1 MIRVRLIL
9 AGALASWLMSSGQH
23 PAHSEPA
30 ARSEPVAHGEPAMRS
45 DPATQS
51 DPATRSEADAV
62 SAAPAYDVVIRNGR
76 VLDGAGNPWVRADI
90 AITSGRFVKI
100 GRIEGRGVR
109 EIDAQGDYVSPGW
122 IDMMDQSG
130 EVLLKNG
137 LAENKLREGVTTA
150 IAGEGGTPVP
160 SAQIDEYF
168 NKLERQGISLNFG
181 TYYSSAQ
188 ARVEVMGDG
197 AGRPTA
203 QQLDGMRAHVDE
215 AMRAGA
221 MGIATALIYP
231 PDSFQSTED
240 LVELARVAA
249 KYGGIYASH
258 MRDESAKLLQA
269 IGESIEIGEKTG
281 IQVEI
286 FHFKGAYA
294 PGWEKLVPEAGRVI
308 DAARARGVSIA
319 ADMYVYTAGGTGL
332 DITVPNWIW
341 EQGAKHGLEQLKDPK
356 VRVRLKREVAAG
368 SLPGW
373 SNLVE
378 ASGGWDHV
386 VLANAFNPKYDRYRF
401 KSIDYIAKQLGQDP
415 ADVSWDIVLAAQPK
429 RAMGLFFMMNE
440 ADIETALRWPWM
452 SIGSDAGANEKPGM
466 IDAIG
471 LPHPRAYANFPRV
484 IAEYVKKRHVL
495 TLEDAIRKM
504 TSWPATRMRLA
515 DRGAIREG
523 LKADV
528 TIFNEDR
535 LEDVATYANPTAY
548 PAGIDYVLVN
558 GQLVIDQ
565 GHHTGAKPGHVLRG
579 AGYGAQIAGERAK

>member
-1 MIRVRLIL
+1 MTLRTAAPLMGLIFL
-9 AGALASWLMSSGQH
+9 GAAAAALAQQ
-23 PAHSEPA
+23 
-30 ARSEPVAHGEPAMRS
+30 
-45 DPATQS
+45 PAT
-51 DPATRSEADAV
+51 
-62 SAAPAYDVVIRNGR
+62 YDVVIRNGR
-76 VLDGAGNPWVRADI
+76 VLDGDGNPWVIADV
-90 AITSGRFVKI
+90 AIKDGRFVKI
-100 GRIEGRGVR
+100 GRVEGRGAR

-137 LAENKLREGVTTA
+137 LAENKLREGVTSA

-160 SAQIDEYF
+160 AAQISDYF
-168 NKLERQGISLNFG
+168 KKLETQGISLNFG
-181 TYYSSAQ
+181 TYYSSGQ
-188 ARVEVMGDG
+188 ARVEVMGDV
-197 AGRPTA
+197 AGHPNAA
-203 QQLDGMRAHVDE
+203 QMEAMKAHVDT

-240 LVELARVAA
+240 LIELARVAA
-249 KYGGIYASH
+249 KRGGIYASH

-294 PGWEKLVPEAGRVI
+294 PGWGKLVPEAGQLI
-308 DAARARGVSIA
+308 EAARARGVNIA

-332 DITVPNWIW
+332 DITVPNWVW
-341 EQGAKHGLEQLKDPK
+341 EQGAKKGLERLKDPK
-356 VRVRLKREVAAG
+356 IRARLKKEVAAG
-368 SLPGW
+368 SMPGW
-373 SNLVE
+373 SNLIE
-378 ASGGWDHV
+378 ASGGWDHI

-415 ADVSWDIVLAAQPK
+415 ADVSWDIVLGAQPN
-429 RAMGLFFMMNE
+429 RAMGLYFMMSE
-440 ADIETALRWPWM
+440 PDIATALRWPWM
-452 SIGSDAGANEKPGM
+452 SIGSDAGANEAPGK

-504 TSWPATRMRLA
+504 TSWPATRMRLY
-515 DRGAIREG
+515 DRGVIREG

-528 TIFNEDR
+528 TIFNEERID
-535 LEDVATYANPTAY
+535 DVASYENPTAY
-548 PAGIDYVLVN
+548 PTGIDYVLVN
-558 GQLVIDQ
+558 GQLVVDK
-565 GHHTGAKPGHVLRG
+565 GRHTGAKPGNVLRG
-579 AGYGAQIAGERAK
+579 AGYEAAAGHAPT

>member
-1 MIRVRLIL
+1 MRVRIAAIPFLGLIL
-9 AGALASWLMSSGQH
+9 FAVASTALSQ
-23 PAHSEPA
+23 PAPI
-30 ARSEPVAHGEPAMRS
+30 
-45 DPATQS
+45 
-51 DPATRSEADAV
+51 
-62 SAAPAYDVVIRNGR
+62 YDIVIRNGR
-76 VLDGAGNPWVRADI
+76 LLDGNGNPWVKADV
-90 AITSGRFVKI
+90 AIKAGRFVKV
-100 GRIEGRGVR
+100 GRVEGRGAR

-137 LAENKLREGVTTA
+137 LAENKLREGVTSA

-160 SAQIDEYF
+160 SAKIREYF
-168 NKLERQGISLNFG
+168 KTLESQGISMNFG
-181 TYYSSAQ
+181 SYYGAGQS
-188 ARVEVMGDG
+188 RVEVMGDV
-197 AGRPTA
+197 AGHPNA
-203 QQLDGMRAHVDE
+203 QQLDAMKAHVDE

-240 LVELARVAA
+240 LIELARVAA
-249 KYGGIYASH
+249 KRGGIYASH
-258 MRDESAKLLQA
+258 MRDESAKLLEA

-294 PGWEKLVPEAGRVI
+294 PGWGKLVPQAGELI
-308 DAARARGVSIA
+308 EAARARGVSIA

-332 DITVPNWIW
+332 DITVPNWVW
-341 EQGAKHGLEQLKDPK
+341 EQGGKVGLDRLKDPT
-356 VRVRLKREVAAG
+356 VRERLKKEVAAG

-373 SNLVE
+373 SNLIE

-386 VLANAFNPKYDRYRF
+386 VLANAFDPKYDRYRF

-415 ADVSWDIVLAAQPK
+415 ADVSWDILLGAQPH
-429 RAMGLFFMMNE
+429 RAMGLFFMMSE
-440 ADIETALRWPWM
+440 PDIETALRWPWM
-452 SIGSDAGANEKPGM
+452 SIGSDAGANESPGK

-504 TSWPATRMRLA
+504 TSWPATRMRLY
-515 DRGAIREG
+515 DRGVIREG

-528 TIFNEDR
+528 TVFNEDR
-535 LEDVATYANPTAY
+535 LEDVANYESPTAY
-548 PAGIDYVLVN
+548 PTGIDYVLVN

-565 GHHTGAKPGHVLRG
+565 GRHTGAKPGNVLRG
-579 AGYGAQIAGERAK
+579 AGYEANAGRRRP

>member
-1 MIRVRLIL
+1 MKFHGAAGML
-9 AGALASWLMSSGQH
+9 AVGLAVAAAGGV
-23 PAHSEPA
+23 PAQPA
-30 ARSEPVAHGEPAMRS
+30 P
-45 DPATQS
+45 T
-51 DPATRSEADAV
+51 
-62 SAAPAYDVVIRNGR
+62 YDVVIRNGR
-76 VLDGAGNPWVRADI
+76 LLDGLGNPWVRADV
-90 AITSGRFVKI
+90 AIQDGRFAKI
-100 GRIEGRGVR
+100 GRVEGRGTR
-109 EIDAQGDYVSPGW
+109 EIDAQGLYVSPGW

-160 SAQIDEYF
+160 SAQIADYF
-168 NKLERQGISLNFG
+168 KKLETQGISLNFG

-188 ARVEVMGDG
+188 ARVEVMGDV
-197 AGRPTA
+197 AGHPSA
-203 QQLDGMRAHVDE
+203 PQMEAIKAHVDE

-221 MGIATALIYP
+221 MGIATALIYA

-240 LVELARVAA
+240 LIELARVAA

-294 PGWEKLVPEAGRVI
+294 PGWGKLVPEAGELI
-308 DAARARGVSIA
+308 EAARARGVNIA

-332 DITVPNWIW
+332 DITVPNWVW
-341 EQGAKHGLEQLKDPK
+341 EQGAKRGLERLKDPS
-356 VRVRLKREVAAG
+356 VRVRLKKEIAAG
-368 SLPGW
+368 SMPGW

-401 KSIDYIAKQLGQDP
+401 KSIDYIARQLGKEP
-415 ADVSWDIVLAAQPK
+415 ADVAWDIVLGAQPN
-429 RAMGLFFMMNE
+429 RAMGLFFMMSE
-440 ADIETALRWPWM
+440 PDIATALRWPWM
-452 SIGSDAGANEKPGM
+452 SIGSDAGANQGPGT

-471 LPHPRAYANFPRV
+471 LPHPRANANFPRV
-484 IAEYVKKRHVL
+484 IAEYVKKRRVL
-495 TLEDAIRKM
+495 SLEDAIRKM
-504 TSWPATRMRLA
+504 TSWPATRMRLY
-515 DRGAIREG
+515 DRGALREG

-528 TIFNEDR
+528 TIFNEER
-535 LEDVATYANPTAY
+535 IEDVATYENPTGY
-548 PAGIDYVLVN
+548 PAGIEYVLVN
-558 GQLVIDQ
+558 GQVVVDQ
-565 GHHTGAKPGHVLRG
+565 GRHTGAKPGSVLRG
-579 AGYGAQIAGERAK
+579 AGADPQRASAR

>member
-1 MIRVRLIL
+1 MKFIPGAALAVALIL
-9 AGALASWLMSSGQH
+9 AAPALA
-23 PAHSEPA
+23 
-30 ARSEPVAHGEPAMRS
+30 
-45 DPATQS
+45 
-51 DPATRSEADAV
+51 
-62 SAAPAYDVVIRNGR
+62 APTYDIVIRNCR
-76 VLDGAGNPWVRADI
+76 VLDGAGNPWVPADI
-90 AITSGRFVKI
+90 AIKDGRFAKI
-100 GRIEGRGVR
+100 GRIQGRGAR
-109 EIDAQGDYVSPGW
+109 EIDAHGDYVSPGW

-160 SAQIDEYF
+160 SAEISDYF
-168 NKLERQGISLNFG
+168 RKLEKQGISLNFG
-181 TYYSSAQ
+181 TYYGSGQ
-188 ARVEVMGDG
+188 ARVEVMGDV
-197 AGRPTA
+197 AGHPSA
-203 QQLDGMRAHVDE
+203 QQMEQMKAHVEE

-231 PDSFQSTED
+231 PDSFQSTQD
-240 LVELARVAA
+240 LIELARVAA
-249 KYGGIYASH
+249 KFGGIYASH

-269 IGESIEIGEKTG
+269 INESIEIGEQSG

-294 PGWEKLVPEAGRVI
+294 PGWGKLVPEAGELI
-308 DAARARGVSIA
+308 EAARARGVNIA

-332 DITVPNWIW
+332 DITVPNWVW
-341 EQGAKHGLEQLKDPK
+341 EEGAKQGLERLKDPK
-356 VRVRLKREVAAG
+356 VRARLKQEIASG
-368 SLPGW
+368 SMPGW
-373 SNLVE
+373 SNLVQ

-386 VLANAFNPKYDRYRF
+386 VLANAFDPKYDRYRF

-415 ADVSWDIVLAAQPK
+415 ADVAWDIVLGAQPN
-429 RAMGLFFMMNE
+429 RAMGLFFMMSE
-440 ADIETALRWPWM
+440 PDIATALRWPWM
-452 SIGSDAGANEKPGM
+452 SIGSDAGANEAPGM

-504 TSWPATRMRLA
+504 TSWPAARMRLY

-523 LKADV
+523 MKADV
-528 TIFNEDR
+528 TIFNEERID
-535 LEDVATYANPTAY
+535 DVASYENPTAY

-558 GQLVIDQ
+558 GRLVVDQ
-565 GHHTGAKPGHVLRG
+565 GRHTGAKPGAVLRG
-579 AGYGAQIAGERAK
+579 AGYEASREPSR

>member
-1 MIRVRLIL
+1 M
-9 AGALASWLMSSGQH
+9 
-23 PAHSEPA
+23 
-30 ARSEPVAHGEPAMRS
+30 
-45 DPATQS
+45 
-51 DPATRSEADAV
+51 
-62 SAAPAYDVVIRNGR
+62 YDVVIRNGR
-76 VLDGAGNPWVRADI
+76 VLDGLGNPWVRADV
-90 AITSGRFVKI
+90 AIKDGRFAKI
-100 GRIEGRGVR
+100 GRVEGRGAR
-109 EIDAQGDYVSPGW
+109 EIDAQGDLVSPGW

-130 EVLLKNG
+130 QVLLKNG

-160 SAQIDEYF
+160 AAQIADYF
-168 NKLERQGISLNFG
+168 KKLETQGISLNFG

-197 AGRPTA
+197 AGRPTE
-203 QQLDGMRAHVDE
+203 QQMDAMKARVDQ

-240 LVELARVAA
+240 LIELARVAA

-294 PGWEKLVPEAGRVI
+294 PGWGKLVPAAGELI
-308 DAARARGVSIA
+308 EGARARGVSIA

-332 DITVPNWIW
+332 DITVPNWVW
-341 EQGAKHGLEQLKDPK
+341 EQGAKQGLERLKDPQ
-356 VRVRLKREVAAG
+356 VRVRLKQEVAAG

-378 ASGGWDHV
+378 ASGGWEHV

-401 KSIDYIAKQLGQDP
+401 KSIEYIAKQLGQDP
-415 ADVSWDIVLAAQPK
+415 ADVSWDIVLGAQPN
-429 RAMGLFFMMNE
+429 RAMALYFMMSE
-440 ADIETALRWPWM
+440 PDIATALRWPWM
-452 SIGSDAGANEKPGM
+452 SIGSDAGANESPGT

-484 IAEYVKKRHVL
+484 LSEYVKKRHVL

-504 TSWPATRMRLA
+504 TSWPATRMRLY

-528 TIFNEDR
+528 TIFNEER
-535 LEDVATYANPTAY
+535 LDDVASYENPTAY
-548 PAGIDYVLVN
+548 PTGIDYVLVN
-558 GQLVIDQ
+558 GRLVIDQ
-565 GHHTGAKPGHVLRG
+565 GRHTGAKPGSVLRG
-579 AGYGAQIAGERAK
+579 PGAEFPAARARPVNERAQR

>member
-1 MIRVRLIL
+1 MTSRFAAPLMGLIFL
-9 AGALASWLMSSGQH
+9 GA
-23 PAHSEPA
+23 A
-30 ARSEPVAHGEPAMRS
+30 A
-45 DPATQS
+45 
-51 DPATRSEADAV
+51 
-62 SAAPAYDVVIRNGR
+62 AAPAQQTATYDVVIRNGR
-76 VLDGAGNPWVRADI
+76 VLDGDGNPWVKADV
-90 AITSGRFVKI
+90 AIKDGRFAKI
-100 GRIEGRGVR
+100 GRVEGRGAR

-137 LAENKLREGVTTA
+137 LAENKLREGVTSA

-160 SAQIDEYF
+160 AAQICDYF
-168 NKLERQGISLNFG
+168 KKLETQGISLNFG
-181 TYYSSAQ
+181 TYYSSGQ
-188 ARVEVMGDG
+188 ARVEVMGDV
-197 AGRPTA
+197 AGHPSAA
-203 QQLDGMRAHVDE
+203 QMDAMKARVDT

-249 KYGGIYASH
+249 KRGGIYASH

-294 PGWEKLVPEAGRVI
+294 PGWGKLVPEAGQLI
-308 DAARARGVSIA
+308 EAARARGVNIA

-332 DITVPNWIW
+332 DITVPNWVW
-341 EQGAKHGLEQLKDPK
+341 EQGAKKGLERLKDPK
-356 VRVRLKREVAAG
+356 VRARLKKEVAAG
-368 SLPGW
+368 SMPGW
-373 SNLVE
+373 SNLIE
-378 ASGGWDHV
+378 ASGGWDHI

-415 ADVSWDIVLAAQPK
+415 ADVSWDIVLGAQPN
-429 RAMGLFFMMNE
+429 RAMGLYFMMSE
-440 ADIETALRWPWM
+440 ADIATALRWPWM
-452 SIGSDAGANEKPGM
+452 SIGSDAGANEAPGK

-504 TSWPATRMRLA
+504 TSWPATRMRLY
-515 DRGAIREG
+515 DRGVIREG
-523 LKADV
+523 LKADI

-535 LEDVATYANPTAY
+535 IDDVARYENPTAY
-548 PAGIDYVLVN
+548 PTGIDYVLVN
-558 GQLVIDQ
+558 GQLVVDK
-565 GHHTGAKPGHVLRG
+565 GRHTGAKPGNVLRG
-579 AGYGAQIAGERAK
+579 AGYEPAAGHAPQ

>member
-1 MIRVRLIL
+1 MKFQIAAATLAVGLIL
-9 AGALASWLMSSGQH
+9 A
-23 PAHSEPA
+23 PAGGLRAEPK
-30 ARSEPVAHGEPAMRS
+30 PL
-45 DPATQS
+45 
-51 DPATRSEADAV
+51 
-62 SAAPAYDVVIRNGR
+62 YDVVIRNGR
-76 VLDGAGNPWVRADI
+76 VLDGQGNPWVLADI
-90 AITSGRFVKI
+90 AIKDGRFAKI
-100 GRIEGRGVR
+100 GRIEGRGTR

-160 SAQIDEYF
+160 SAQIADYF
-168 NKLERQGISLNFG
+168 KKLETQGISLNFG

-188 ARVEVMGDG
+188 ARVEVMGDV

-203 QQLDGMRAHVDE
+203 QQMDGIKTHVDE

-240 LVELARVAA
+240 LIELARVAA

-269 IGESIEIGEKTG
+269 IGESIEIGEQAG

-294 PGWEKLVPEAGRVI
+294 PGWGKLVPEAGELI
-308 DAARARGVSIA
+308 EAARARGVSIA

-332 DITVPNWIW
+332 DITVPNWVW
-341 EQGAKHGLEQLKDPK
+341 EQGAQRGLKRLKD
-356 VRVRLKREVAAG
+356 VRVRARLKKEIASG
-368 SLPGW
+368 SMPGW

-386 VLANAFNPKYDRYRF
+386 VLANAFDPKYDRYRF
-401 KSIDYIAKQLGQDP
+401 KSIDYIAKQLGKDP
-415 ADVSWDIVLAAQPK
+415 ADVSWDIVLGAQPK
-429 RAMGLFFMMNE
+429 RAMGLFFMMSE
-440 ADIETALRWPWM
+440 EDIATALRWPWM
-452 SIGSDAGANEKPGM
+452 SIGSDAGANEGPGT

-484 IAEYVKKRHVL
+484 IAEYVKRRHVL
-495 TLEDAIRKM
+495 SLAEAIRKM
-504 TSWPATRMRLA
+504 TSWPATRMRLY

-528 TIFNEDR
+528 TIFNEER
-535 LEDVATYANPTAY
+535 LDDVATYESPTRY

-565 GHHTGAKPGHVLRG
+565 GRHTGAKPGSVLRG
-579 AGYGAQIAGERAK
+579 AGADSSADRETPAARETRR